1 MVVLECEKNKSH
13 KNCLP
18 KFFEEKKPS
27 QELLF
32 FINVLEELLINC
44 ILHIQTYDFLLL
56 HIPKYRK
63 YILVFV

>member
-44 ILHIQTYDFLLL
+44 ILHNTNIRLPTS
-56 HIPKYRK
+56 KNT
-63 YILVFV
+63 

>member
-1 MVVLECEKNKSH
+1 MVVLECKKQNKSH
-13 KNCLP
+13 ENCLP

-44 ILHIQTYDFLLL
+44 ILHNTSIRLPTSTYT
-56 HIPKYRK
+56 
-63 YILVFV
+63 